1 MRPRH
6 QSSRESDSSPDPAPD
21 PATVTI
27 SSRRGW
33 SEELIGAWRQ
43 RDLTAIL
50 AGRDIKLRY
59 RQTALGVIW
68 VVLQPVLVSGV
79 FSFVF
84 GSIAKLP
91 TAGVPYFL
99 FAYSGLVG
107 WNLFANVLS
116 RSSVSLIGNS
126 ALVAKIYFP
135 RIILPLSTI
144 VGALLDALVGSTVML
159 ILILASGRPIDI
171 LPLLTLPLWIAWTAL
186 MAIGVGLLLSGLIVR
201 YRDFNYV
208 LPLMLQ
214 LLLFGSPVAY
224 ASAAVPQ
231 RFHLAYMLN
240 PLAPLIDGVRWSFL
254 GIGQPSGP
262 SLLWSGLLS
271 LIALAVGLETF
282 RRAEARFADVI

>member
-1 MRPRH
+1 
-6 QSSRESDSSPDPAPD
+6 
-21 PATVTI
+21 VTI